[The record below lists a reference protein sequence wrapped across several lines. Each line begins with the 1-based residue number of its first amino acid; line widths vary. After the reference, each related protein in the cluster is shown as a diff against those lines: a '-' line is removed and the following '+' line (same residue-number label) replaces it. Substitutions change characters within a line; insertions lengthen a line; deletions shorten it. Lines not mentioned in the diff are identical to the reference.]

1 MFSPLWTISHSVHM
15 LFVDTRVYFN
25 STNLDVFVLSAS
37 TTTDTDSILPCCL
50 AFFTNVEPRA
60 FWWIDRAHKNIA
72 KCYNTGGS
80 NFNHG
85 FSIAFALDS
94 SQVSFAL
101 NVCRNELKVD
111 VMCWCGLGVDVEK
124 TLHGVLGPSGS
135 FERLQNPVGLL
146 CRVFSRIAF
155 IVPQHIEQQ
164 FWLTFFQICCIYFTH
179 RCEKY
184 VPYEQK
190 KNEKK
195 DDLECN
201 PMTPLSMK
209 FKGDESGFLLPGR
222 FVKA

>member
-1 MFSPLWTISHSVHM
+1 M
-15 LFVDTRVYFN
+15 
-25 STNLDVFVLSAS
+25 
-37 TTTDTDSILPCCL
+37 
-50 AFFTNVEPRA
+50 
-60 FWWIDRAHKNIA
+60 
-72 KCYNTGGS
+72 
-80 NFNHG
+80 
-85 FSIAFALDS
+85 
-94 SQVSFAL
+94 SFAL

-111 VMCWCGLGVDVEK
+111 VMRWCGLGVDVEK

-146 CRVFSRIAF
+146 CRVSSRIAF
-155 IVPQHIEQQ
+155 IAPQHIEQQ

-190 KNEKK
+190 KKEKK

-201 PMTPLSMK
+201 LMTPLSMK

-222 FVKA
+222 FVKARHGLKGHPLANGTALGRSESNSIGLSSCQKPLGSRVKTSFPGSRA